1 MNKPTLVNEIK
12 LYLAA
17 QERPTAFL
25 ATIDSLG
32 NPRVRPVTLMATP
45 QGFYIAT
52 SRKTRKAEE
61 ISHHNFVEWV
71 TLFPTESGTGY
82 LRLAGKVDEV
92 IGEEKRNAVVET
104 DYPVSLYWDG
114 VSDPDFV
121 VFKIIPDRVEYI
133 RPGENDAQDVTE
145 TFAQE

>member
-1 MNKPTLVNEIK
+1 MLNEIK

-17 QERPTAFL
+17 QDHPTAFL
-25 ATIDSLG
+25 ATIDRLG
-32 NPRVRPVTLMATP
+32 NPRVRPVTLMVTP

-61 ISHHNFVEWV
+61 ISHHNVVEWV
-71 TLFPTESGTGY
+71 TLFPTENGTGY

-92 IGEEKRNAVVET
+92 IGEEKRNTVVET

-114 VSDPDFV
+114 VADPDFV
-121 VFKIIPDRVEYI
+121 VFKIIPERVEYI
-133 RPGENDAQDVTE
+133 RPGENDAHDLTE
-145 TFAQE
+145 SLGQL